1 MIEASLTCWASRWF
15 SGKETKLFVINIR
28 TLVCYETLRSSS
40 IINRRELIL
49 IIKTT
54 TKKESTLGE
63 QEKKNLKTKIQ
74 KSPETLKSGDNNLL
88 KQWQAN

>member
-1 MIEASLTCWASRWF
+1 M
-15 SGKETKLFVINIR
+15 
-28 TLVCYETLRSSS
+28 CYETLRSSS